1 MRVDFLKASIDKE
14 PLRRI
19 TMAEGENST
28 HLPFRAI
35 KIIETPDVQGVYAIA
50 IGVDG
55 ELCRLDENWIPLE
68 EHARPF
74 PMSIQHAIVVG
85 DVLIA
90 TWIDREL
97 LLARMGSLP
106 LNRPFRNGVE
116 RGDLRVARDLEHAIL
131 PEGATWAHV
140 LDAEPLA
147 LTGMDDGFAFV
158 LWNRGVYGFD
168 ATGVERWRA
177 PPPEWP
183 ELAHLPMS
191 QETVSLYE
199 TSTTIEVWSRAG
211 GCLRLSKAD
220 GTKIGSAHF
229 DIEGS
234 LSDIYGT
241 ETERMLLL
249 TDGRCFQ
256 YRGGV
261 RVADLATKGPVQH
274 AFNTNETW
282 ILSGWREE
290 ILLSE
295 DGVQTKNQNE
305 VVVQHLMKDEQLWL
319 LTNDGMLSHS
329 ILTE

>member
-1 MRVDFLKASIDKE
+1 
-14 PLRRI
+14 
-19 TMAEGENST
+19 MAEGGSSIQ
-28 HLPFRAI
+28 LPFRAI
-35 KIIETPDVQGVYAIA
+35 KILETPDVEDVYAIA

-55 ELCRLDENWIPLE
+55 ELCRLDEHWVPLE

-106 LNRPFRNGVE
+106 LDRPFRNGVE
-116 RGDLRVARDLEHAIL
+116 RGDLRVARNLEHAIL

-147 LTGMDDGFAFV
+147 LGNMGDGFAFV

-168 ATGVERWRA
+168 VTGVERWRA
-177 PPPEWP
+177 SPPEWP

-191 QETVSLYE
+191 QETVSLHE
-199 TSTTIEVWSRAG
+199 TATTIEVWSRAG
-211 GCLRLSKAD
+211 GCLRLAKSD

-229 DIEGS
+229 DIEGA
-234 LSDIYGT
+234 LSDVYGT
-241 ETERMLLL
+241 ESERLLL
-249 TDGRCFQ
+249 LGDGRCYL
-256 YRGGV
+256 YRGGAKI
-261 RVADLATKGPVQH
+261 ADLATKGPVQF
-274 AFNTNETW
+274 ALNTNEAW

-295 DGVQTKNQNE
+295 NGVQTKTQPE
-305 VVVQHLMKDEQLWL
+305 VVVQHIMKDERLWL
-319 LTNDGMLSHS
+319 LTNDGYLNQSF
-329 ILTE
+329 LTE

>member
-1 MRVDFLKASIDKE
+1 
-14 PLRRI
+14 
-19 TMAEGENST
+19 MAEDGSSIQ
-28 HLPFRAI
+28 LPFRAI
-35 KIIETPDVQGVYAIA
+35 KILETPDVEDVYAIA

-55 ELCRLDENWIPLE
+55 ELCRLDEHWVPLE

-106 LNRPFRNGVE
+106 LDRPFRNGVE
-116 RGDLRVARDLEHAIL
+116 RGDLRVARNLEHAIL

-147 LTGMDDGFAFV
+147 LGNMGDGFAFV

-168 ATGVERWRA
+168 VTGVERWRA
-177 PPPEWP
+177 SPPQWP

-191 QETVSLYE
+191 QETVSLHE
-199 TSTTIEVWSRAG
+199 TATTIEVWSRAG
-211 GCLRLSKAD
+211 GCLRLAKSD

-229 DIEGS
+229 DIEGA
-234 LSDIYGT
+234 LSDVYGT
-241 ETERMLLL
+241 ESERLLL
-249 TDGRCFQ
+249 LGDGRCYL
-256 YRGGV
+256 YRGGAKI
-261 RVADLATKGPVQH
+261 ADLATKGPVQF
-274 AFNTNETW
+274 ALNTNATW

-295 DGVQTKNQNE
+295 NEVQTKPQPE
-305 VVVQHLMKDEQLWL
+305 VVVQHIMKDDRLWL
-319 LTNDGMLSHS
+319 LTNDGYLNQSF
-329 ILTE
+329 LTE